1 MWVVGHR
8 GIYLFDQS
16 GVFDGAWR
24 VVQGQVLYRDFYA
37 PYGPIVFWVQSLFF
51 RLAGVDYSSM
61 VLSAAVINSV
71 AIVCV
76 MWLVRRLFPNPL
88 HRPTAI
94 ATGLLTAVWF
104 QAPFGT
110 LWFEQTS
117 FCFNLV
123 AMVLLVE
130 TGFWSERTAVYLR
143 VAAGCSLAI
152 SVLSKQSAGV
162 VLLPVPLGVVV
173 ITCLTGRRQILGPLL
188 QVSAGILLVA
198 AVFVLWLW
206 SVSSLTG
213 FWRSVVVTSRVLAGA
228 RIGRVIS
235 VTDLLLL
242 GQTLPFVRV
251 ALLAFFVFAIS
262 RGAFSRPNS
271 VLISWIL
278 LGYIFLQNVFASIT
292 MNEVYNSV
300 GYLGLINGLAF
311 GLFSQVF
318 WKKRLGGER
327 PLKY

>member
-1 MWVVGHR
+1 MNPLFRRALSFWFWAYLSTATLGAIIVWVVGHR

-24 VVQGQVLYRDFYA
+24 MVQGQVLYRDFYA
-37 PYGPIVFWVQSLFF
+37 PYGPIVFWIQSLFF
-51 RLAGVDYSSM
+51 RLAGVDFSSM

-76 MWLVRRLFPNPL
+76 IWLIRRLFPNPL

-94 ATGLLTAVWF
+94 AAGLLTAVWF

-188 QVSAGILLVA
+188 QGIRRHPGRGCRICA
-198 AVFVLWLW
+198 
-206 SVSSLTG
+206 
-213 FWRSVVVTSRVLAGA
+213 VVVECFVSDGFLAIRCCDVPCAGRSPHRSR
-228 RIGRVIS
+228 
-235 VTDLLLL
+235 D
-242 GQTLPFVRV
+242 
-251 ALLAFFVFAIS
+251 
-262 RGAFSRPNS
+262 
-271 VLISWIL
+271 
-278 LGYIFLQNVFASIT
+278 
-292 MNEVYNSV
+292 
-300 GYLGLINGLAF
+300 
-311 GLFSQVF
+311 
-318 WKKRLGGER
+318 
-327 PLKY
+327 